1 MNSGVLVTMT
11 TIPHDD
17 APVDSAVAAAPRAT
31 LTPKKLFRLM
41 AIAEAITWTL
51 LITGLILRATSDLAI
66 AVTIGGSIHGFVFL
80 AYGATAVLTA
90 INQRWSVGLS
100 VLAVIT
106 AVLPYATIP
115 FDVWAHR
122 AGKLEGDWRREATD
136 DPRDA
141 RWFDRLVR
149 WMLNHPYLLAALI
162 LLAVVVLFT
171 VLLWLGPPVPKS

>member
-1 MNSGVLVTMT
+1 MTAPLTTM
-11 TIPHDD
+11 
-17 APVDSAVAAAPRAT
+17 PR
-31 LTPKKLFRLM
+31 LTPKQLYRIV

-51 LITGLILRATSDLAI
+51 LITGLLLRATIGLNI

-90 INQRWSVGLS
+90 INQRWGVGLG
-100 VLAVIT
+100 AVAVAT
-106 AVLPYATIP
+106 AVVPYATIP

-136 DPRDA
+136 DPRDR
-141 RWFDRLVR
+141 RWFDRMVR
-149 WMLNHPYLLAALI
+149 WMLNHPYLLASLI

-171 VLLWLGPPVPKS
+171 VLLILGPPVPKS

>member
-1 MNSGVLVTMT
+1 M
-11 TIPHDD
+11 
-17 APVDSAVAAAPRAT
+17 
-31 LTPKKLFRLM
+31 TPKRLFRIV

-51 LITGLILRATSDLAI
+51 LITGLIVRATIGLDI

-90 INQRWSVGLS
+90 INQRWNPGLG
-100 VLAVIT
+100 VVAVATAVI
-106 AVLPYATIP
+106 PYATIP

-136 DPRDA
+136 DPRDQ

-149 WMLNHPYLLAALI
+149 WMLTHPYLLTALI

-171 VLLWLGPPVPKS
+171 LLLILGPPVPKA

>member
-1 MNSGVLVTMT
+1 MT
-11 TIPHDD
+11 S
-17 APVDSAVAAAPRAT
+17 SATPSPAETAAPRAT
-31 LTPKKLFRLM
+31 LTPKKLYRIV

-51 LITGLILRATSDLAI
+51 LITGLILRATAGLDI

-100 VLAVIT
+100 VLAVVT
-106 AVLPYATIP
+106 AVIPYATIP
-115 FDVWAHR
+115 FDIWAHR
-122 AGKLEGDWRREATD
+122 TGKLEGDWRREATD
-136 DPRDA
+136 DPRDQ

-162 LLAVVVLFT
+162 LLAVVALFT
-171 VLLWLGPPVPKS
+171 VLLILGPPVPKA